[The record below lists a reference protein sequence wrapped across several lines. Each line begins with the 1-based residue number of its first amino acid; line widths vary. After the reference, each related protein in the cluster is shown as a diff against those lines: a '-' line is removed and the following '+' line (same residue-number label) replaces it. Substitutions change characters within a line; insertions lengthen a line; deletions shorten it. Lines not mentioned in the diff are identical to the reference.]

1 MPQLSRRQFLRSA
14 SLPAGSSHQ
23 PAAGE
28 SVATDEM
35 ASTKPAVGYSGEE
48 TVDQRAAPVATGT
61 DRFGEAKP
69 GMRYL
74 VFTARDHDE
83 YSMLHSNADPCKVL
97 DATPSKRNVLAEL
110 AEAWRGT
117 KVKRSV
123 CDSQCVDWNEP
134 HGGKLPDGI
143 KPKHENAPDCIA
155 STWGNGWD
163 LTNRMPE
170 GFAECPE
177 RNLGLQDPRPESE
190 GRRCRAQVGCR
201 VQRQKRQ
208 RTVQRVPLNQAM
220 LVGEVVN

>member
-1 MPQLSRRQFLRSA
+1 
-14 SLPAGSSHQ
+14 
-23 PAAGE
+23 
-28 SVATDEM
+28 
-35 ASTKPAVGYSGEE
+35 
-48 TVDQRAAPVATGT
+48 
-61 DRFGEAKP
+61 
-69 GMRYL
+69 
-74 VFTARDHDE
+74 
-83 YSMLHSNADPCKVL
+83 MLHSNADPCMVL

-190 GRRCRAQVGCR
+190 GRRCRAQDGCR
-201 VQRQKRQ
+201 VQRQKCQ
-208 RTVQRVPLNQAM
+208 RTVQRVPLNESM